1 MGLLY
6 FAFYGAAAAW
16 SPLLN
21 VYLQQVGLTGIQIG
35 TLSGMRPAIGLLGKP
50 IWGVAADTWGR
61 RRTLLLLLPVSGALI
76 LGYLWNGGFWY
87 FLLFGALYTFLA
99 APIGALLDSL
109 ALDQLELHPHLSFGR
124 LRLGGAVGWAL
135 MALLIGRIISG
146 WDTRPAFAIAAGG
159 MMIAALLA
167 WRVLPEAGGKRAT
180 LRSWRGAAALLR
192 NRNLL
197 IFLCITLLLHLG
209 TSPIGMFYGIFMKEE
224 LGASSQ
230 LLGIAFALRAI
241 SEIPVYLG
249 AAAVIRRIAPRRAL
263 LVALL
268 VYAAQAFLYSIIRQ
282 PVLGALVEVMH
293 GPSFGL
299 LLIVSV
305 NYVSS
310 QAPAE
315 WRATGQTLYAAFSGG
330 LGGILGGAW
339 GGFLY
344 DYAGVR
350 GMFRISALVI
360 LALALIVALALR
372 SGHGSPTRENA

>member
-16 SPLLN
+16 APLLN
-21 VYLQQVGLTGIQIG
+21 VYLQQTGLSGLQIG

-50 IWGVAADTWGR
+50 LWGVVADTWGR
-61 RRTLLLLLPVSGALI
+61 RRTLLLLLPLSGALI

-109 ALDQLELHPHLSFGR
+109 ALDQLEAHPHLSFGR
-124 LRLGGAVGWAL
+124 LRVGGAIGWAL
-135 MALLIGRIISG
+135 MALIIGRVIAD
-146 WDTRPAFAIAAGG
+146 WDTRPAFAVAAGG
-159 MMIAALLA
+159 MMIAALLV
-167 WRVLPEAGGKRAT
+167 WRVLPESGGKRAT
-180 LRSWRGAAALLR
+180 LRGWHGAAQLLR

-197 IFLCITLLLHLG
+197 AFLCITLLLHLG
-209 TSPIGMFYGIFMKEE
+209 TAPIGMFYGIFMKEN

-230 LLGIAFALRAI
+230 LLGMAFGLRAL
-241 SEIPVYLG
+241 SEVPVYIG
-249 AAAVIRRIAPRRAL
+249 GAAVIRRIAPRRAL

-268 VYAAQAFLYSIIRQ
+268 VYATQAFLYSVIHD
-282 PVLGALVEVMH
+282 PALGALVEVMH

-310 QAPAE
+310 QVPAE
-315 WRATGQTLYAAFSGG
+315 WRATGQTLYATFSGG

-350 GMFRISALVI
+350 GMFRISAGVI
-360 LALALIVALALR
+360 LLLALVAAVVLR
-372 SGHGSPTRENA
+372 GGATAGE